1 MNKKDDRRGRA
12 VPVQIP
18 GARWGLCP
26 PRDDVKT
33 SSRGARIAG
42 RGGEAR
48 VVEGRLAVL
57 RRAFRAWKRRSSRAV
72 GPALTLVRPPAW
84 KRNVNPSSKP
94 RPRAREAAGGHHAG
108 RATPGAP
115 PARSRDRPRGSAT
128 STRARSPARALA
140 RPPSAGSGP
149 ATSSRP
155 CPRAGGPQADHQD
168 LPAPPARQ
176 RGEPTALAAS
186 ARPGRR
192 ASPPSPP
199 AGSDRGGT
207 VLGCLRPVMASRRS
221 SGAADGLRR
230 TAPGRSGPCPPRP
243 DVVRR
248 WGRYFC
254 AGARLHARLARLGS
268 DRRGRWRRP
277 GRRRGPPVRGDGSSR
292 TVMGRYG
299 SMRRGIADHCED
311 GAARG
316 APVATAVGGARG
328 RCRNLVRRSPVER
341 RFRPISMR
349 N

>member
-1 MNKKDDRRGRA
+1 MNKRDDQRGRA

-18 GARWGLCP
+18 GARWGPCP

-72 GPALTLVRPPAW
+72 GPALALARPLAGIMPVE
-84 KRNVNPSSKP
+84 RRQEP
-94 RPRAREAAGGHHAG
+94 RPRAREAAVGRERAG
-108 RATPGAP
+108 DLEPAL
-115 PARSRDRPRGSAT
+115 PARR
-128 STRARSPARALA
+128 
-140 RPPSAGSGP
+140 
-149 ATSSRP
+149 
-155 CPRAGGPQADHQD
+155 
-168 LPAPPARQ
+168 

-192 ASPPSPP
+192 ASPPLP
-199 AGSDRGGT
+199 ARRIRSRRHRSRVTPSRDGVST
-207 VLGCLRPVMASRRS
+207 ILGRRRMAS
-221 SGAADGLRR
+221 AELL
-230 TAPGRSGPCPPRP
+230 PGDQGPCPPRP

-248 WGRYFC
+248 WGRCFC